1 MPLYKQSTKEI
12 LIQKLGHDRE
22 IFTRKSSQS
31 FMTFLL
37 ENVHFLSRKLR
48 VIVVKTQLFVNFYFI
63 HHQGSVASY
72 CFTPT
77 FFYSVMQLVQGKQI
91 TSNTDKCSSDII
103 TSWSDYNAYLLE
115 WHQVDSQEIL
125 NTRFRQSDVLSEAC
139 TTMATAFH
147 NNVADNFNQR
157 VCAIL
162 KNKLQ
167 MAFPVIVKYYAQL

>member
-1 MPLYKQSTKEI
+1 MPLYKQSTKES

-77 FFYSVMQLVQGKQI
+77 FFYSVMQLVQGHQI
-91 TSNTDKCSSDII
+91 TSNTDKCPPDIVP
-103 TSWSDYNAYLLE
+103 SWNEYTVYMLERHQLNTPYFQNTLHILRLSLLHATAFLYLPLYHAYTHNMECLPN
-115 WHQVDSQEIL
+115 HSHSQEI
-125 NTRFRQSDVLSEAC
+125 
-139 TTMATAFH
+139 
-147 NNVADNFNQR
+147 
-157 VCAIL
+157 
-162 KNKLQ
+162 
-167 MAFPVIVKYYAQL
+167 